1 MHSEDVR
8 EYGLACQYHPDAN
21 LVFDLHNQ
29 PTIDPSTMQVERVCE
44 GCNEEM
50 VVRAFCAQTDWL
62 DVSGYFPAIFLQPK
76 FYFQEKRDFGV
87 ITIGP
92 RGIKLSCTQCVEKV
106 FSAQRFRLIF

>member
-8 EYGLACQYHPDAN
+8 EDGLAGQYHPDAN
-21 LVFDLHNQ
+21 LVFDIYNQ
-29 PTIDPSTMQVERVCE
+29 PTIDLSTSQVERVCE

-62 DVSGYFPAIFLQPK
+62 DVSGYFPAFFLQPK

>member
-1 MHSEDVR
+1 MHSEDV
-8 EYGLACQYHPDAN
+8 LAGQYHQDAN

-62 DVSGYFPAIFLQPK
+62 DVSGYFPAIFCNQS
-76 FYFQEKRDFGV
+76 F
-87 ITIGP
+87 I
-92 RGIKLSCTQCVEKV
+92 
-106 FSAQRFRLIF
+106 FRRKEILE